1 MLKLKGQLNE
11 RIQEKKIKQD
21 YINLY
26 IDFVKSIDQGYF
38 IKDVE
43 EIKDYTANNRFTRD
57 FAEKMFEDLIRTYSG
72 DKKFDFSQ
80 EYQMLQG
87 KMQFPFD
94 SFLTEDEQDEQNYA
108 YMRIFK
114 LPDQ

>member
-1 MLKLKGQLNE
+1 MIKLKGQLNE

-57 FAEKMFEDLIRTYSG
+57 FA
-72 DKKFDFSQ
+72 
-80 EYQMLQG
+80 
-87 KMQFPFD
+87 
-94 SFLTEDEQDEQNYA
+94 
-108 YMRIFK
+108 
-114 LPDQ
+114 

>member
-1 MLKLKGQLNE
+1 MIKLKGQLNE

-43 EIKDYTANNRFTRD
+43 EIKDYKANNRFTRD
-57 FAEKMFEDLIRTYSG
+57 FA
-72 DKKFDFSQ
+72 
-80 EYQMLQG
+80 
-87 KMQFPFD
+87 
-94 SFLTEDEQDEQNYA
+94 
-108 YMRIFK
+108 
-114 LPDQ
+114 